1 MFEVVKEEISF
12 ESQFA
17 IKISQIEYNIY
28 DKFEASIICLLIIKR
43 FFSNISY

>member
-1 MFEVVKEEISF
+1 MFEVAKEDISF
-12 ESQFA
+12 ESPFA
-17 IKISQIEYNIY
+17 IKFSQKEYNIY